1 MTDKSIICKDCGKEF
16 IFAVGE
22 QKFYE
27 SKGLAAPVRCK
38 ECRQKR
44 KADKEV
50 VPEKTPEQK
59 AVDFEAMLERF
70 KRDTIKFEEEV
81 NKKRKSRG

>member
-1 MTDKSIICKDCGKEF
+1 MIDKKIICKDCNKEF
-16 IFAVGE
+16 VFAVGE

-27 SKGLAAPVRCK
+27 GKGLAAPVRCK

-44 KADKEV
+44 KAERE
-50 VPEKTPEQK
+50 PIQEKTPEQK

-70 KRDTIKFEEEV
+70 KKDTIKFEEEE
-81 NKKRKSRG
+81 NRKRKNRS